1 MRKFWLTMV
10 PVLVALGAAGP
21 LNAGFVDN
29 YRAWQQLGP
38 DGQAAYAMGIFDVMI
53 VFVAGDQYSAAR
65 AVGLRQCAGALQL
78 KAAMMAHA
86 ITKYYEDY
94 PENQKATPFVAFNAY
109 LERGACSPYINAVRA
124 EMGLRT
130 MKGLQPMTRH

>member
-1 MRKFWLTMV
+1 MRNFWLAMV
-10 PVLVALGAAGP
+10 SVLIVLGATGP
-21 LNAGFVDN
+21 VNAGFIDN
-29 YRAWQQLGP
+29 YRAWLQLGP

-78 KAAMMAHA
+78 KAAMMAQA

-94 PENQKATPFVAFNAY
+94 PEY
-109 LERGACSPYINAVRA
+109 
-124 EMGLRT
+124 
-130 MKGLQPMTRH
+130 